1 MHGAY
6 DTRAVNSLR
15 PRKAVQ
21 SGSCLIHSLR
31 HPERTTFFKHLR
43 ASALRSS
50 PTTGSPLAQVGL
62 RSFEKLLSPTAMK
75 IGVEGGVGCYA
86 EKLPESER
94 TLTVVPDQFR
104 HESATAFNLRGRGL
118 VLLTS

>member
-1 MHGAY
+1 
-6 DTRAVNSLR
+6 
-15 PRKAVQ
+15 
-21 SGSCLIHSLR
+21 
-31 HPERTTFFKHLR
+31 
-43 ASALRSS
+43 
-50 PTTGSPLAQVGL
+50 
-62 RSFEKLLSPTAMK
+62 MK

-94 TLTVVPDQFR
+94 TTVVPDQFR

>member
-1 MHGAY
+1 MLDPFLAPS
-6 DTRAVNSLR
+6 RA
-15 PRKAVQ
+15 
-21 SGSCLIHSLR
+21 H
-31 HPERTTFFKHLR
+31 HFFQALEGIR
-43 ASALRSS
+43 ASLVADHGF
-50 PTTGSPLAQVGL
+50 TTGQVGL